1 MVEISPDT
9 KIIVLMFFASA
20 LWLLF
25 TFALEPRARTR
36 LRVANVLHLP
46 QIAAYLAG
54 LRVLRVVFSTA
65 IVATVFVSLGALL
78 LQWYLDD
85 VPATADGVAMVV
97 SARNAWEGTL
107 GLARY
112 ASMWIW
118 IGAVVVLALI
128 WWLVV
133 RAKSRRR
140 WSEAIDSRRR
150 AIAAA
155 IADLSGGPLRV
166 RACEADAPAVEDLEK
181 RVTSVREA
189 GMRLIEKAM
198 AAPLVSI
205 GDQTA
210 SLDQLREL
218 EADLRRRD
226 STLEVVDD
234 AIPSAETVYGR

>member
-1 MVEISPDT
+1 MSELSLDS
-9 KIIVLMFFASA
+9 KIVMLMGLASA
-20 LWLLF
+20 LWLIL
-25 TFALEPRARTR
+25 TFSLEPRAKNR
-36 LRVANVLHLP
+36 LRVAKVSQLP

-54 LRVLRVVFSTA
+54 LRVLRILFSTA
-65 IVATVFVSLGALL
+65 IIATVFVSLGALL
-78 LQWYLDD
+78 LQFYVHD

-97 SARNAWEGTL
+97 AARNAWEWTI

-118 IGAVVVLALI
+118 ISAVVVLALI

-140 WSEAIDSRRR
+140 WSEAIESRRR
-150 AIAAA
+150 ALAAA
-155 IADLSGGPLRV
+155 FADVSGGPLRV
-166 RACEADAPAVEDLEK
+166 RAYELDAPAVEDLEK

-198 AAPLVSI
+198 AAPVVSI

-226 STLEVVDD
+226 GTFNVADH
-234 AIPSAETVYGR
+234 ATPS